1 MKPLVHATE
10 TDSMKNWA
18 GNVEYSTEDIRHPS
32 DVAEVAEIVAA
43 VDAAGGRVKAL
54 GSRHSFSTIAD
65 TSGTLIALDELVI
78 EPSLQFDADGVAVS
92 VRVGAG
98 STYAQVAAFLAVHDL
113 ALPNL
118 ASLPHISVAGAIQTG
133 THGSGVRNGSL
144 ASSVLALEIVRAS
157 GRVETV
163 REHDPDFA
171 ASVVGLGAVG
181 IVTAVTLRVEPAF
194 QISQYV
200 HEGLSWRNALANWAA
215 IMASGYSVSVF
226 TTFQGE
232 NTHQV
237 WSKRRLDRDGPE
249 LDLTALGATEAL
261 VALHPLPG
269 VAADSVTAQLREPG
283 PWNERLAHFRSEFQP
298 SHGEEIQSEYLI
310 PAEHAVAAITALR
323 ELGGRIA
330 PLLHI
335 AELRSVAADTAWLSP
350 SYARASLAIHFTWKP
365 LADEILPVLRLI
377 EHTLEPFAPRPH
389 WGKVSTMSPAGLRR
403 AYPRLDDFAAHVR
416 RVDPAGRF
424 ENAYLKRVLSH
435 D

>member
-1 MKPLVHATE
+1 
-10 TDSMKNWA
+10 MKNWA
-18 GNVEYSTEDIRHPS
+18 GNVEYSTSDIRHPT
-32 DVAEVAEIVAA
+32 DAAQVAEIVAEA
-43 VDAAGGRVKAL
+43 AAAGRPVKAL

-65 TSGTLIALDELVI
+65 SSGTLVALDELAGD
-78 EPSLQFDADGVAVS
+78 PSLQFGDDGVAVS

-98 STYAQVAAFLAVHDL
+98 STYAQVGAFLAANDL

-118 ASLPHISVAGAIQTG
+118 ASLPHISVGGAIQTG
-133 THGSGVRNGSL
+133 THGSGVQNGSL

-157 GRVETV
+157 GQIEIV

-181 IVTAVTLRVEPAF
+181 IVTAVTLRVEPHF

-200 HEGLSWRNALANWAA
+200 HEGLSWTNALANWSAL
-215 IMASGYSVSVF
+215 MSSGYSVSVF
-226 TTFQGE
+226 TPFRGE

-249 LDLTALGATEAL
+249 LDLAALGATEAL

-269 VAADSVTAQLREPG
+269 VAADSVTGQLREPG

-323 ELGGRIA
+323 AIGDRIA

-335 AELRSVAADTAWLSP
+335 SELRSVAADSAWLSP
-350 SYARASLAIHFTWKP
+350 SYARDSLAIHFTWKP
-365 LADEILPVLRLI
+365 VPVEILTVLPLI

-389 WGKVSTMSPAGLRR
+389 WGKVATMSPAGLRR
-403 AYPRLDDFAAHVR
+403 AYPRLDDFATHVL

>member
-1 MKPLVHATE
+1 MV
-10 TDSMKNWA
+10 SMKNWA
-18 GNVEYSTEDIRHPS
+18 GNVEYSTDDVRHPTTAAAVS
-32 DVAEVAEIVAA
+32 EIVTA

-65 TSGTLIALDELVI
+65 TTGTLVALDRLVV
-78 EPSLQFDADGVAVS
+78 EPSLQFDARGTPVS

-98 STYAQVAAFLAVHDL
+98 DTYAGVGAFLAGHGL

-118 ASLPHISVAGAIQTG
+118 ASLPHISVAGAVQTG

-157 GRVETV
+157 GLVETV
-163 REHDPDFA
+163 RDGDPDFA
-171 ASVVGLGAVG
+171 ASVVALGAVG
-181 IVTAVTLRVEPAF
+181 IITAVTLRVQPHF
-194 QISQYV
+194 DISQHV
-200 HEGLSWRNALANWAA
+200 HEGLAWSAALANWSA
-215 IMASGYSVSVF
+215 IMSSGYSVSVF

-237 WSKRRLDRDGPE
+237 WSKRRLDVDGPE
-249 LDLTALGATEAL
+249 LDLAALGATEAT
-261 VALHPLPG
+261 VAVHPLPG
-269 VAADSVTAQLREPG
+269 VSAESVTGQLREPG

-310 PAEHAVAAITALR
+310 PAEHAVPAITALR
-323 ELGGRIA
+323 AIGDRIA
-330 PLLHI
+330 PLLHV

-350 SYARASLAIHFTWKP
+350 SYARDSLAIHFTWKP
-365 LADEILPVLRLI
+365 MAAEILTVLPLI
-377 EHTLEPFAPRPH
+377 EHTLDPFAPRPH
-389 WGKVSTMSPAGLRR
+389 WGKVATMSPARLRR

-424 ENAYLKRVLSH
+424 ENAYVKRVLSH

>member
-1 MKPLVHATE
+1 MV
-10 TDSMKNWA
+10 SMKNWA
-18 GNVEYSTEDIRHPS
+18 GNVEYSTDDVRHPTTAAAVS
-32 DVAEVAEIVAA
+32 EIVTA

-65 TSGTLIALDELVI
+65 TTGTLVALDRLVV
-78 EPSLQFDADGVAVS
+78 EPSLQFDARGTPVS

-98 STYAQVAAFLAVHDL
+98 DTYAGVGAFLAGHGL

-118 ASLPHISVAGAIQTG
+118 ASLPHISVAGAVQTG

-157 GRVETV
+157 GLVETV
-163 REHDPDFA
+163 RDGDPDFA
-171 ASVVGLGAVG
+171 ASVVALGAVG
-181 IVTAVTLRVEPAF
+181 IITAVTLRVQPHF
-194 QISQYV
+194 DISQHV
-200 HEGLSWRNALANWAA
+200 HEGLAWSAALANWSA
-215 IMASGYSVSVF
+215 IMSSGYSVSVF

-237 WSKRRLDRDGPE
+237 WSKRRLDIDGPE
-249 LDLTALGATEAL
+249 LDLAALGATEAT
-261 VALHPLPG
+261 VAVHPLPG
-269 VAADSVTAQLREPG
+269 VSAESVTGQLREPG

-310 PAEHAVAAITALR
+310 PAEHAVPAITALR
-323 ELGGRIA
+323 AIGDRIA
-330 PLLHI
+330 PLLHV

-350 SYARASLAIHFTWKP
+350 SYARDSLAIHFTWKP
-365 LADEILPVLRLI
+365 MAAEILTVLPLI
-377 EHTLEPFAPRPH
+377 EHTLDPFAPRPH
-389 WGKVSTMSPAGLRR
+389 WGKVATMSPARLRR

-424 ENAYLKRVLSH
+424 ENAYVKRVLSH

>member
-1 MKPLVHATE
+1 
-10 TDSMKNWA
+10 MKNWA
-18 GNVEYSTEDIRHPS
+18 GNVEYSTDDVRHPTTA
-32 DVAEVAEIVAA
+32 AEVSEIVTA

-65 TSGTLIALDELVI
+65 TAGTLVALDRLVV
-78 EPSLQFDADGVAVS
+78 EPSLQFDAQGTPVS

-98 STYAQVAAFLAVHDL
+98 DTYASVGAFLAGHGL

-118 ASLPHISVAGAIQTG
+118 ASLPHISVAGAVQTG

-157 GRVETV
+157 GLVETV
-163 REHDPDFA
+163 RAGDPDFA
-171 ASVVGLGAVG
+171 ASVVALGAVG
-181 IVTAVTLRVEPAF
+181 IITAVTLRVQPHFE
-194 QISQYV
+194 ISQHV
-200 HEGLSWRNALANWAA
+200 HEGLAWSAALANWSAL
-215 IMASGYSVSVF
+215 MASGYSVSVF

-237 WSKRRLDRDGPE
+237 WSKRRLETDGPE
-249 LDLTALGATEAL
+249 LDLAALGATEAT

-269 VAADSVTAQLREPG
+269 VSAESVTGQLREPG

-310 PAEHAVAAITALR
+310 PAEHAVPAITALR
-323 ELGGRIA
+323 AIGDRIA
-330 PLLHI
+330 PLLHV

-350 SYARASLAIHFTWKP
+350 SYARDSLAIHFTWKP
-365 LADEILPVLRLI
+365 MAAEILTVLPLI
-377 EHTLEPFAPRPH
+377 EHTLDPFAPRPH
-389 WGKVSTMSPAGLRR
+389 WGKVATMSPARLRR

-424 ENAYLKRVLSH
+424 ENAYLKRALSH

>member
-1 MKPLVHATE
+1 
-10 TDSMKNWA
+10 MKNWA
-18 GNVEYSTEDIRHPS
+18 GNVEYSTDDIRHPTTTE
-32 DVAEVAEIVAA
+32 EVSRIVAA
-43 VDAAGGRVKAL
+43 VDAEAGQIKAL

-65 TSGTLIALDELVI
+65 SVGTLIALDRLDI
-78 EPSLQFDADGVAVS
+78 EPSLQFGDDGAAVS

-98 STYAQVAAFLAVHDL
+98 STYAQVGAYLAAHDL

-144 ASSVLALEIVRAS
+144 ASSVVALEIVRAS
-157 GRVETV
+157 GQVDIV
-163 REHDPDFA
+163 REHDQDFA

-181 IVTAVTLRVEPAF
+181 IVTAVTLKVQPHF

-200 HEGLSWRNALANWAA
+200 HEGLSWTAALANWAA

-226 TTFQGE
+226 TTFRGE

-237 WSKRRLDRDGPE
+237 WSKRRLDVDGPE
-249 LDLTALGATEAL
+249 LDLAALGATEAM

-269 VAADSVTAQLREPG
+269 VTAESVTGQLREPG

-323 ELGGRIA
+323 VIGDRIA

-335 AELRSVAADTAWLSP
+335 SELRSVAADTAWLSP
-350 SYARASLAIHFTWKP
+350 SYARDSLAIHFTWKP
-365 LADEILPVLRLI
+365 MAAEILAVLPLI

-403 AYPRLDDFAAHVR
+403 AYPRLDDFAAHLT
-416 RVDPAGRF
+416 RVDPDARF
-424 ENAYLKRVLSH
+424 QNAYLKRVLPH

>member
-1 MKPLVHATE
+1 
-10 TDSMKNWA
+10 MKNWA
-18 GNVEYSTEDIRHPS
+18 GNVEYSTDDVRHPATA
-32 DVAEVAEIVAA
+32 AEVSAIVVAA
-43 VDAAGGRVKAL
+43 GAAGDRVKAL

-65 TSGTLIALDELVI
+65 TAGIQVALDALV
-78 EPSLQFDADGVAVS
+78 EQPALQFGDDGTAVS

-98 STYAQVAAFLAVHDL
+98 STYAQVGAYLAEHDL
-113 ALPNL
+113 ALANL

-157 GRVETV
+157 GEIEVV

-171 ASVVGLGAVG
+171 ASVVGIGAVG
-181 IVTAVTLRVEPAF
+181 IVTAVTLRVQPFF

-200 HEGLSWRNALANWAA
+200 HEGLSWAAAFANWAA
-215 IMASGYSVSVF
+215 IMSSGYSVSVF

-237 WSKRRLDRDGPE
+237 WSKRRLDVDGPE
-249 LDLTALGATEAL
+249 LDLTALGATEAT

-269 VAADSVTAQLREPG
+269 VTAESVTGQLREPG

-310 PAEHAVAAITALR
+310 PAAHAVAAITALR
-323 ELGGRIA
+323 AIGNRIA

-335 AELRSVAADTAWLSP
+335 SELRSVAADTAWLSP
-350 SYARASLAIHFTWKP
+350 SYARDSLAIHFTWKP
-365 LADEILPVLRLI
+365 LAAEILAVLPLI

-389 WGKVSTMSPAGLRR
+389 WGKVATMSPAGLRR

-416 RVDPAGRF
+416 RVDPDGLF
-424 ENAYLKRVLSH
+424 ENAYLKRVLTH

>member
-1 MKPLVHATE
+1 MV
-10 TDSMKNWA
+10 SMKNWA
-18 GNVEYSTEDIRHPS
+18 GNVEYSTDDVRHPTTAAAVS
-32 DVAEVAEIVAA
+32 EIVTA

-65 TSGTLIALDELVI
+65 TTGTLVALDRLVV
-78 EPSLQFDADGVAVS
+78 EPSLQFDARGTPVS

-98 STYAQVAAFLAVHDL
+98 DTYAGVGAFLAGHGL

-118 ASLPHISVAGAIQTG
+118 ASLPHISVAGAVQTG

-157 GRVETV
+157 GLVETV
-163 REHDPDFA
+163 RDGDPDFA
-171 ASVVGLGAVG
+171 ASVVALGAVG
-181 IVTAVTLRVEPAF
+181 IITAVTLRVQPHF
-194 QISQYV
+194 DISQHV
-200 HEGLSWRNALANWAA
+200 HEGLAWSAALANWSA
-215 IMASGYSVSVF
+215 IMSSGYSVSVF

-237 WSKRRLDRDGPE
+237 WSKRRLDVDGPE
-249 LDLTALGATEAL
+249 LDLAALGATEAT

-269 VAADSVTAQLREPG
+269 VSAESVTGQLREPG

-310 PAEHAVAAITALR
+310 PAEHAVPAITALR
-323 ELGGRIA
+323 AIGDRIA
-330 PLLHI
+330 PLLHV

-350 SYARASLAIHFTWKP
+350 SYARDSLAIHFTWKP
-365 LADEILPVLRLI
+365 MAAEILTVLPLI
-377 EHTLEPFAPRPH
+377 EHTLDPFAPRPH
-389 WGKVSTMSPAGLRR
+389 WGKVATMSPARLRR

-424 ENAYLKRVLSH
+424 ENAYVKRVLSH

>member
-1 MKPLVHATE
+1 
-10 TDSMKNWA
+10 MKNWA
-18 GNVEYSTEDIRHPS
+18 GNVEYSTEDVRHPTTA
-32 DVAEVAEIVAA
+32 AEVSLIVTA
-43 VDAAGGRVKAL
+43 VDAADGHLKAL

-65 TSGTLIALDELVI
+65 TAGTLVALDRLVF
-78 EPSLQFDADGVAVS
+78 EPTLQFDDDGSAVS
-92 VRVGAG
+92 VRVAAG
-98 STYAQVAAFLAVHDL
+98 STYAQVGAFLAAHDL

-118 ASLPHISVAGAIQTG
+118 ASLPHISVAGAVQTG

-144 ASSVLALEIVRAS
+144 ASSVLALEIVRAT
-157 GRVETV
+157 GQVEIV

-181 IVTAVTLRVEPAF
+181 IVTALTLRVQPHF
-194 QISQYV
+194 QVAQHV
-200 HEGLSWRNALANWAA
+200 HEGLPWTAALANWAA

-237 WSKRRLDRDGPE
+237 WSKRRLDVDGPE
-249 LDLTALGATEAL
+249 FDLAALGATEAL

-323 ELGGRIA
+323 AIGNRIA

-335 AELRSVAADTAWLSP
+335 SELRSVAADSAWLSP
-350 SYARASLAIHFTWKP
+350 SYARDSLAIHFTWKP
-365 LADEILPVLRLI
+365 MPAEILTVLPLI

-389 WGKVSTMSPAGLRR
+389 WGKVATMSPARLRR

>member
-1 MKPLVHATE
+1 
-10 TDSMKNWA
+10 MKNWA
-18 GNVEYSTEDIRHPS
+18 GNVEYSTHDIRHPAS
-32 DVAEVAEIVAA
+32 TAEVSAIV
-43 VDAAGGRVKAL
+43 VDAGASGGQVKAL

-65 TSGTLIALDELVI
+65 SVGTLVALDELAI
-78 EPSLQFDADGVAVS
+78 EPSLQFGDDGAAVS

-98 STYAQVAAFLAVHDL
+98 STYAQVGAFLAARDL

-118 ASLPHISVAGAIQTG
+118 ASLPHISVGGAIQTG

-144 ASSVLALEIVRAS
+144 ASSVLALEIVRGS
-157 GRVETV
+157 GEVEIV

-181 IVTAVTLRVEPAF
+181 IVTAVTLRVEPHF

-200 HEGLSWRNALANWAA
+200 HEGLSWTNALANWAA
-215 IMASGYSVSVF
+215 IMSSGYSVSVF

-249 LDLTALGATEAL
+249 LDLAALGATEAK

-269 VAADSVTAQLREPG
+269 VAAESVTGQLREPG

-310 PAEHAVAAITALR
+310 PAEHAVAAIDALR
-323 ELGGRIA
+323 AIGDRIA

-335 AELRSVAADTAWLSP
+335 SELRSVAADTAWLSP
-350 SYARASLAIHFTWKP
+350 SYARDSLAIHFTWKP
-365 LADEILPVLRLI
+365 LPDEILTVLPLI
-377 EHTLEPFAPRPH
+377 EHTLESFAPRPH
-389 WGKVSTMSPAGLRR
+389 WGKVSTMSPARLRR

-424 ENAYLKRVLSH
+424 ENDYLKRVLPH

>member
-1 MKPLVHATE
+1 
-10 TDSMKNWA
+10 MKNWA
-18 GNVEYSTEDIRHPS
+18 GNVEYSTHDVRHPTTP
-32 DVAEVAEIVAA
+32 AEVAEIVAA
-43 VDAAGGRVKAL
+43 VDAADGQLKAL
-54 GSRHSFSTIAD
+54 GSRHSFSLIAD
-65 TSGTLIALDELVI
+65 TAGTLVALDELVV
-78 EPSLQFDADGVAVS
+78 EPTLQLGDDGVAVS

-98 STYAQVAAFLAVHDL
+98 STYAQVGAFLAANDL

-118 ASLPHISVAGAIQTG
+118 ASLPHISVAGAVQTG

-157 GRVETV
+157 GQLEIV

-171 ASVVGLGAVG
+171 ASVVGLGALG
-181 IVTAVTLRVEPAF
+181 IVTAVTLRVQPHFEVA
-194 QISQYV
+194 QHV
-200 HEGLSWRNALANWAA
+200 HEGLPWAA
-215 IMASGYSVSVF
+215 ALSNWSAIMSGGYSVSVF

-232 NTHQV
+232 NTHQI
-237 WSKRRLDRDGPE
+237 WSKRRPDVDGPE
-249 LDLTALGATEAL
+249 VDLVALGATEAS
-261 VALHPLPG
+261 VTVHPLPG

-323 ELGGRIA
+323 AIGDRIA
-330 PLLHI
+330 PLLHVS
-335 AELRSVAADTAWLSP
+335 ELRSVAADTAWLSP
-350 SYARASLAIHFTWKP
+350 SYARDSLAIHFTWKP
-365 LADEILPVLRLI
+365 LPEAILAVLPLI

-389 WGKVSTMSPAGLRR
+389 WGKVATMSPAGLAR
-403 AYPRLDDFAAHVR
+403 AYPRLGDFAAHVR

-424 ENAYLKRVLSH
+424 MNPYLKRVLPH

>member
-1 MKPLVHATE
+1 MV
-10 TDSMKNWA
+10 SMKNWA
-18 GNVEYSTEDIRHPS
+18 GNVEYSTGDIRYPTS
-32 DVAEVAEIVAA
+32 AAEVSGIVAEVGAA
-43 VDAAGGRVKAL
+43 DGRLKAL

-65 TSGTLIALDELVI
+65 TSGTLVALERLAS
-78 EPSLQFDADGVAVS
+78 EPVLQYADDGAALS

-98 STYAQVAAFLAVHDL
+98 STYAEVGAFLAAHDL

-118 ASLPHISVAGAIQTG
+118 ASLPHISVAGAVQTG

-157 GRVETV
+157 GEIETV
-163 REHDPDFA
+163 DQHHPDFA

-181 IVTAVTLRVEPAF
+181 IVTAVTLRVQPGF

-200 HEGLSWRNALANWAA
+200 HEGLSWSAALANWAA

-226 TTFQGE
+226 TTFQGD

-237 WSKRRLDRDGPE
+237 WSKRRLDIDGPE
-249 LDLTALGATEAL
+249 FDLAALGATEST

-269 VAADSVTAQLREPG
+269 VASDSVTGQLREPG

-323 ELGGRIA
+323 AIGDRIA

-335 AELRSVAADTAWLSP
+335 SELRSVAADTAWLSP
-350 SYARASLAIHFTWKP
+350 SYARDSLAIHFTWKP
-365 LADEILPVLRLI
+365 MPTEILSVLPLI
-377 EHTLEPFAPRPH
+377 EHTLDPFAPRPH
-389 WGKVSTMSPAGLRR
+389 WGKVATMSPARLRR

-424 ENAYLKRVLSH
+424 ENAYLKRVLTH

>member
-1 MKPLVHATE
+1 
-10 TDSMKNWA
+10 MKNWA
-18 GNVEYSTEDIRHPS
+18 GNVEYSTQDVRHPATA
-32 DVAEVAEIVAA
+32 DEVSQIVAA
-43 VDAAGGRVKAL
+43 AHAANGHVKAL

-65 TSGTLIALDELVI
+65 TSGTLVALDGLVI
-78 EPSLQFDADGVAVS
+78 EPSLQFGDDGAAVS

-98 STYAQVAAFLAVHDL
+98 SSYAQVGAYLAEQGL

-144 ASSVLALEIVRAS
+144 ASSVLALEIVRAD
-157 GRVETV
+157 GRVEIV
-163 REHDPDFA
+163 REHDSDFA

-181 IVTAVTLRVEPAF
+181 IVTAVTLRVQPHF

-200 HEGLSWRNALANWAA
+200 HEGLSWTAALANWAA

-226 TTFQGE
+226 TTFRGE
-232 NTHQV
+232 DTHQV
-237 WSKRRLDRDGPE
+237 WSKRRLDVDGPE
-249 LDLTALGATEAL
+249 FDLAALGAREAT

-269 VAADSVTAQLREPG
+269 VDAGSVTAQLREPG
-283 PWNERLAHFRSEFQP
+283 PWNERLSHFRSEFQP

-310 PAEHAVAAITALR
+310 PAEHAVAAIMALR
-323 ELGGRIA
+323 LIGDRIA

-335 AELRSVAADTAWLSP
+335 SELRSVAADTAWLSP
-350 SYARASLAIHFTWKP
+350 SYARDSLAIHFTWKP
-365 LADEILPVLRLI
+365 LPTEILTVLPLI

-389 WGKVSTMSPAGLRR
+389 WGKVATMSPAGLRR
-403 AYPRLDDFAAHVR
+403 AYPRLDDFAAHVS
-416 RVDPAGRF
+416 RVDPDGLF

>member
-1 MKPLVHATE
+1 
-10 TDSMKNWA
+10 MKNWA
-18 GNVEYSTEDIRHPS
+18 GNVDYSTQDIRHPATA
-32 DVAEVAEIVAA
+32 DEVGRIVAEA
-43 VDAAGGRVKAL
+43 DAAGGRIKAL

-65 TSGTLIALDELVI
+65 TTGTLIALDRMVL
-78 EPSLQFDADGVAVS
+78 EPSVQSGPDGLPAS

-98 STYAQVAAFLAVHDL
+98 STYAQVGAFLAGQGL

-144 ASSVLALEIVRAS
+144 ASSVAALEIVRAD
-157 GRVETV
+157 GRLEIVNQ
-163 REHDPDFA
+163 EHPDFA

-181 IVTAVTLRVEPAF
+181 IVTALTLRVQPHF

-200 HEGLSWRNALANWAA
+200 HEGLSWSAALANWAA

-226 TTFQGE
+226 TTFKGDD
-232 NTHQV
+232 THQV
-237 WSKRRLDRDGPE
+237 WSKRRLDVDGPE
-249 LDLTALGATEAL
+249 LDLAALGAREAT

-269 VAADSVTAQLREPG
+269 VAADSVTGQLREPG

-323 ELGGRIA
+323 AIGSRIA

-335 AELRSVAADTAWLSP
+335 SELRSVAADTAWLSP
-350 SYARASLAIHFTWKP
+350 SYARDSLAIHFTWKP
-365 LADEILPVLRLI
+365 MPAEILSVLPLI
-377 EHTLEPFAPRPH
+377 EHTLAPFAPRPH
-389 WGKVSTMSPAGLRR
+389 WGKVATMSPAGLRR

-416 RVDPAGRF
+416 QVDPAGRF
-424 ENAYLKRVLSH
+424 ENAYLKRVLAH

>member
-1 MKPLVHATE
+1 
-10 TDSMKNWA
+10 MKNWA
-18 GNVEYSTEDIRHPS
+18 GNVEYSTEDVRHPAS
-32 DVAEVAEIVAA
+32 VAEIARIVAA
-43 VDAAGGRVKAL
+43 ADGPVKAL

-65 TSGTLIALDELVI
+65 TVGILIALDALAI
-78 EPSLQFDADGVAVS
+78 EPELQVDANGVAVS

-98 STYAQVAAFLAVHDL
+98 STYAQVGAFLAGHNL
-113 ALPNL
+113 ALANL
-118 ASLPHISVAGAIQTG
+118 ASLPHISVGGAIQTG

-157 GRVETV
+157 GAVEIV
-163 REHDPDFA
+163 REHDPDLA
-171 ASVVGLGAVG
+171 ASVVGLGALG
-181 IVTAVTLRVEPAF
+181 IVTAVTLRVEPSF

-200 HEGLSWRNALANWAA
+200 HEGLSWSAALANWPA
-215 IMASGYSVSVF
+215 IMSSGYSVSVF
-226 TTFQGE
+226 TTFRGE

-249 LDLTALGATEAL
+249 LDLAALGATEAL

-269 VAADSVTAQLREPG
+269 VAADSVTVQLREAG

-310 PAEHAVAAITALR
+310 PAEHYDAAITALR
-323 ELGGRIA
+323 DIGDRIA

-335 AELRSVAADTAWLSP
+335 TELRSVAADTAWLSP
-350 SYARASLAIHFTWKP
+350 SHGRASLAIHFTWKP
-365 LADEILPVLRLI
+365 LPTEILTVLPLI
-377 EHTLEPFAPRPH
+377 EHALEPFSPRPH
-389 WGKVSTMSPAGLRR
+389 WGKVSTMSPARLRR

-416 RVDPAGRF
+416 RVDPTGRF
-424 ENAYLKRVLSH
+424 QNAYLKRVLPH

>member
-1 MKPLVHATE
+1 
-10 TDSMKNWA
+10 MKNWA
-18 GNVEYSTEDIRHPS
+18 GNVEYSTDDVRHPATA
-32 DVAEVAEIVAA
+32 AEVSAIVAA
-43 VDAAGGRVKAL
+43 ADAAGGRVKAL

-65 TSGTLIALDELVI
+65 TAGTLVALDRLDA
-78 EPSLQFDADGVAVS
+78 PPTLQFGDDGAAVS

-98 STYAQVAAFLAVHDL
+98 STYAQVGAYLADHGL

-157 GRVETV
+157 GAIEVV
-163 REHDPDFA
+163 REHDADFA

-181 IVTAVTLRVEPAF
+181 IVTAVTLRVQPHF

-200 HEGLSWRNALANWAA
+200 HQGLSWTAALANWAA
-215 IMASGYSVSVF
+215 IMSSGYSVSVF

-237 WSKRRLDRDGPE
+237 WSKRRLDVDGPE
-249 LDLTALGATEAL
+249 LDLAALGATEAT

-269 VAADSVTAQLREPG
+269 VAADSVTGQLREPG

-323 ELGGRIA
+323 AIGDRIA

-335 AELRSVAADTAWLSP
+335 SELRSVAADTAWLSP
-350 SYARASLAIHFTWKP
+350 SYARDSLAIHFTWKP
-365 LADEILPVLRLI
+365 LSAEILAVLPLI

-389 WGKVSTMSPAGLRR
+389 WGKVATMSPAGLRR

-416 RVDPAGRF
+416 RVDPDGRF

>member
-1 MKPLVHATE
+1 
-10 TDSMKNWA
+10 MKNWA
-18 GNVEYSTEDIRHPS
+18 GNVEYSTDDIRHPTS
-32 DVAEVAEIVAA
+32 TAEVSAIVAA
-43 VDAAGGRVKAL
+43 ADGPVKAL

-65 TSGTLIALDELVI
+65 TEGTLVALDLLAG
-78 EPSLQFDADGVAVS
+78 EPSLHYGDDGIPVS

-98 STYAQVAAFLAVHDL
+98 STYAQVGRYLAEQGL

-144 ASSVLALEIVRAS
+144 ASSVLALEIVRAD
-157 GRVETV
+157 GQVVTV
-163 REHDPDFA
+163 SEHDADFA

-181 IVTAVTLRVEPAF
+181 IVTAVTLRVQPHF

-200 HEGLSWRNALANWAA
+200 HEGLSWAAALAHWPA
-215 IMASGYSVSVF
+215 IMSSGYSVSVF

-237 WSKRRLDRDGPE
+237 WSKRRLDVDGPE
-249 LDLTALGATEAL
+249 FDLAALGATEAT

-269 VAADSVTAQLREPG
+269 VAADSVTEQLREPG

-323 ELGGRIA
+323 AIGDRIA

-335 AELRSVAADTAWLSP
+335 SELRSVAADTAWLSP
-350 SYARASLAIHFTWKP
+350 SYARDSLAIHFTWKP
-365 LADEILPVLRLI
+365 LPAEILAVLPLI

-403 AYPRLDDFAAHVR
+403 AYPRLGDFAAHVR

-424 ENAYLKRVLSH
+424 ENAYLKRVLPH

>member
-1 MKPLVHATE
+1 
-10 TDSMKNWA
+10 MKNWA
-18 GNVEYSTEDIRHPS
+18 GNVEYSTDDIRHPATTDEVS
-32 DVAEVAEIVAA
+32 RIVAEV
-43 VDAAGGRVKAL
+43 DAAAGQVKAL

-65 TSGTLIALDELVI
+65 SVGTLIALDRLTI
-78 EPSLQFDADGVAVS
+78 EPSIQFGDDGAAVS

-98 STYAQVAAFLAVHDL
+98 STYAQVGAYLSEHGL

-144 ASSVLALEIVRAS
+144 ASSVVALEIVRAS
-157 GRVETV
+157 GQVEIV
-163 REHDPDFA
+163 SEHDPDFA

-181 IVTAVTLRVEPAF
+181 IITAVTLRVQPHF

-200 HEGLSWRNALANWAA
+200 HERLPWTAALANWAA
-215 IMASGYSVSVF
+215 IMSSGYSVSVF

-232 NTHQV
+232 NTHQI
-237 WSKRRLDRDGPE
+237 WSKRRLDVDGPE
-249 LDLTALGATEAL
+249 LDLTALGATEAA

-310 PAEHAVAAITALR
+310 PAEHGVAAITALR
-323 ELGGRIA
+323 AIGDRIA

-335 AELRSVAADTAWLSP
+335 SELRSVAADTAWLSP
-350 SYARASLAIHFTWKP
+350 SYARDSLAIHFTWKP
-365 LADEILPVLRLI
+365 LPAEILTVLPLI

-403 AYPRLDDFAAHVR
+403 AYPRLDDFATHLR
-416 RVDPAGRF
+416 RVDPDARF
-424 ENAYLKRVLSH
+424 QNAYLKRVLPH